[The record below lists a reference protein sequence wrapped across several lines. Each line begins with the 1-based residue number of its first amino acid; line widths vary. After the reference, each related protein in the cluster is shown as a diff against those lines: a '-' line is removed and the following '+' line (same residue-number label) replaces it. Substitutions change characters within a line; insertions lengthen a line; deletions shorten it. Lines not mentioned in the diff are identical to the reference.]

1 VLSISGANKQ
11 ACAPLPISQR
21 SYTSQ
26 SQPQLLLP
34 LQTGIEWNLLAS
46 ATKTQECECESM
58 CILFCKIF
66 SLEICRDVER
76 SEVTTQSISRIPYH
90 QLQLVEA
97 FLSHYET
104 LQIY

>member
-1 VLSISGANKQ
+1 M
-11 ACAPLPISQR
+11 
-21 SYTSQ
+21 
-26 SQPQLLLP
+26 
-34 LQTGIEWNLLAS
+34 EWNPLAS

-58 CILFCKIF
+58 CIPFCKIF

-76 SEVTTQSISRIPYH
+76 SEVTTQSISQIPHH